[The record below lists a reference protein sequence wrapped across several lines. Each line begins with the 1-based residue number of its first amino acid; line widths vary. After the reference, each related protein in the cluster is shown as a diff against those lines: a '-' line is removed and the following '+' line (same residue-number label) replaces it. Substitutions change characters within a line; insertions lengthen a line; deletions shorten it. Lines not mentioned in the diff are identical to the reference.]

1 MVTFEM
7 VGGRTCLDFVNTAS
21 QRRGGPVRE
30 RLNSYDDLLSWAI
43 QAGQL
48 TESEAADLRRMAA
61 ASPAE
66 ADAVVERGRAL
77 REAIYRVF
85 TNRGEGA
92 TLPPEDLKLIS
103 SEYGRAAVNRLLTPS
118 SVGVCTFDW
127 QTHLSLDRP
136 LWPVAVSATN
146 LVASEDATRVKECA
160 TDNCNWL
167 FLDASKNRS
176 RRWCEMKECGN
187 RAKARRHYS
196 KKREAGQL

>member
-21 QRRGGPVRE
+21 QRREGPFKE
-30 RLNSYDDLLSWAI
+30 RLESYEDLLSWAI
-43 QAGQL
+43 QAEQL

-61 ASPAE
+61 TSPTE
-66 ADAVVERGRAL
+66 AQAVVERGRAL

-85 TNRGEGA
+85 TKRSMGEE
-92 TLPPEDLKLIS
+92 LPPDDLKLLS
-103 SEYGRAAVNRLLTPS
+103 TEYGRAAINRLLTPS
-118 SVGVCTFDW
+118 GVGVCTFDW

-176 RRWCEMKECGN
+176 RRWCAMKECGN
-187 RAKARRHYS
+187 RAKARRHYHKS
-196 KKREAGQL
+196 NTA

>member
-7 VGGRTCLDFVNTAS
+7 IGGRTCLDFVNTGS
-21 QRRGGPVRE
+21 QRREGPFRE
-30 RLNSYDDLLSWAI
+30 KLGSYDDLLSWAI
-43 QAGQL
+43 QAEQL
-48 TESEAADLRRMAA
+48 TENEAADLRRLAA

-66 ADAVVERGRAL
+66 AEAVLERGRAL

-85 TNRGEGA
+85 TRQSAGEA
-92 TLPPEDLKLIS
+92 PPADDLKLIS
-103 SEYGRAAVNRLLTPS
+103 NEYGRAAVNRVLTPS
-118 SVGVCTFDW
+118 NVGVCTFEW
-127 QTHLSLDRP
+127 QTHEALDRP

-196 KKREAGQL
+196 KKRDLTA